1 MDLKYNDIYYYF
13 ISFETIVKEISI
25 ATALI
30 CGHFNSHYDELIL
43 TRQGMSVCGGGCGGS
58 RGRGKKEPVPV
69 VWNSQSLSPAGKNRH
84 INK

>member
-1 MDLKYNDIYYYF
+1 MDLKYNDIYNYF

-43 TRQGMSVCGGGCGGS
+43 TRQGMRAFSGVIKMTCVLSV
-58 RGRGKKEPVPV
+58 V
-69 VWNSQSLSPAGKNRH
+69 VVTQLRQLTKTNWFEDFQLCFSP
-84 INK
+84 